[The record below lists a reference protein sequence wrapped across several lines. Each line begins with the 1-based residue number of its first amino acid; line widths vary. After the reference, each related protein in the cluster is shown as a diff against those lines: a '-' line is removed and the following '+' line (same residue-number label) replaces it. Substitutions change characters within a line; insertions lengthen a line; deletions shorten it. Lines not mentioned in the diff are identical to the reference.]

1 MRLPWSARFFGQECT
16 GAPSTP
22 THRASPA
29 FNLPH
34 RSRAVGGGA
43 FPLPWTLLSMGE
55 KRDTAGSS
63 AGGTMTNIRTT
74 AIHAGRPHGQPGEPV
89 AQSLTLASSFYT
101 APDVPIEFGQSVAEP
116 LPFYTRWG
124 NPTVRLLERR
134 MAALEG
140 AEDGLCF
147 GSGMG
152 AIAALLLATLRGGDH
167 LVISDVCYAGV
178 AELVHDTL
186 PPLGISVSSVDT
198 SDLAAVKQAIRPN
211 TRLVYAETPA
221 NPILKLTD
229 IAGLAEITRAAK
241 IELAID
247 STLATP
253 IATRPIVLGSDFVV
267 HSLTKYA
274 CGHGDTLGGI
284 ILGASQ
290 RLTEIRQS
298 SLIHLGAAMHPF
310 AAWLIERS
318 LHTLPQRMA
327 AHQNGALAVARFLS
341 THEKVARVF
350 YPGLRSH
357 PQHDLAERQMSN
369 FSGMIAAQLF
379 GGGALA
385 QTISQRVKVFA
396 YAVSLGKSH
405 SNLYYYPTETITQKS
420 FHLSGKGLAAYR
432 KYAGDGIFRI
442 SIGLE
447 DPDDLIDDLMHAL
460 S

>member
-1 MRLPWSARFFGQECT
+1 
-16 GAPSTP
+16 
-22 THRASPA
+22 
-29 FNLPH
+29 
-34 RSRAVGGGA
+34 
-43 FPLPWTLLSMGE
+43 
-55 KRDTAGSS
+55 
-63 AGGTMTNIRTT
+63 MTNIRTT
-74 AIHAGRPHGQPGEPV
+74 AIHAGRSHGQPGEPV

-101 APDVPIEFGQSVAEP
+101 APDIPIEFGQSAAEP

-147 GSGMG
+147 ASGMG
-152 AIAALLLATLRGGDH
+152 AIAALFLATLRSGDH

-178 AELVHDTL
+178 AELVHDML
-186 PPLGISVSSVDT
+186 PPLGISVSRVDT
-198 SDLAAVKQAIRPN
+198 SDLAAVKSAIRSN

-221 NPILKLTD
+221 NPILKLAD
-229 IAGLAEITRAAK
+229 IAGLAEITSGAK
-241 IELAID
+241 IDLAID

-253 IATRPIVLGSDFVV
+253 IATRPIALGSNFVV

-290 RLTEIRQS
+290 RLIEIRQS
-298 SLIHLGAAMHPF
+298 SLIHIGAAMHPF

-327 AHQNGALAVARFLS
+327 AHQHGALAVARFLS
-341 THEKVARVF
+341 GHEKISRVL
-350 YPGLRSH
+350 YPGFPSH
-357 PQHDLAERQMSN
+357 PQHELAKAQMDN
-369 FSGMIAAQLF
+369 FSGMIAAQF
-379 GGGALA
+379 MDGGMLA
-385 QTISQRVKVFA
+385 QRISQRVKLFA

-405 SNLYYYPTETITQKS
+405 SNIYYYPTEAIAQKS
-420 FHLSGKGLAAYR
+420 FHLSGAALAAYR
-432 KYAGDGIFRI
+432 DYAGDGIFRI
-442 SIGLE
+442 SVGLE
-447 DPDDLIDDLMHAL
+447 DPDDLIADLNSAL